1 MPSKG
6 YWINRA
12 NQRMDDYIL
21 QAEET
26 SDEIAKAYYK
36 ASRMIEKDMVKVIQ
50 GLSALSDDRTAIK
63 ALKSN
68 PSKKVLNQLRK
79 AVLTMP
85 EGKEKQEALTLLSS
99 PAYQFRLRR
108 LQNVID
114 TARKRC
120 EELYKVELKDTTE
133 HLRNIYG
140 SAYSHTMYD
149 IDRGYNTLHTFSQF
163 PNSRLKAVL
172 KSKWS
177 GLNYS
182 ERIWNSTQNLADALK
197 AEMLAAF
204 MSGASVSETSQIIRD
219 KFQSSA
225 YAARRLVRTET
236 NFIANQA
243 EMETYK
249 SLGVEEY
256 QYIATLD
263 TRTSKPCRELDGRV
277 FNLENAVPGKN
288 YPPMHPNCRS
298 TTIMYD
304 ADFPIKS
311 RAARDENGNLISVPG
326 NMTYKQWLKEYHP
339 ELAEHMKAASKGSGS
354 FMSRTSY
361 IAHSKLTDNFIEMNN
376 GQKDVIRFKNI
387 EKALNKSEIGRDY
400 LKYLEDNP
408 TKVYIYY
415 NVDVAENLMGEY
427 NSYDDRINIYA
438 SNTKTVELTAETLIH
453 ELTHKRYKIGGDWHA
468 EAFCKAQELKHR
480 LRKNKLTISEI
491 RGIIEETKGAYT
503 EDYWKWRDR

>member
-1 MPSKG
+1 MPSKA

-182 ERIWNSTQNLADALK
+182 ERIWNSTQNLADTLK

-298 TTIMYD
+298 TTIAYD
-304 ADFPIKS
+304 AEDQIKR
-311 RAARDENGNLISVPG
+311 RAARDEKGNLIEVPG
-326 NMTYKQWLKEYHP
+326 NMKYDDWLKKYHP
-339 ELAEHMKAASKGSGS
+339 ELKEKLLISEPNGGTMFIGRSGVSGATRKPKPIGYIEPMPKKQLRRIVKAFTQNGGVIQMSSETDAYLDSKNAEAITYNAKTILLRRNPGRASVFEELIHTAQYRNGENDGSYESRLKCEIYAQKKLLKYKKAYKLTEAEIEQTKAALH
-354 FMSRTSY
+354 SY
-361 IAHSKLTDNFIEMNN
+361 EAELRE
-376 GQKDVIRFKNI
+376 
-387 EKALNKSEIGRDY
+387 
-400 LKYLEDNP
+400 
-408 TKVYIYY
+408 YY
-415 NVDVAENLMGEY
+415 QRGE
-427 NSYDDRINIYA
+427 
-438 SNTKTVELTAETLIH
+438 
-453 ELTHKRYKIGGDWHA
+453 
-468 EAFCKAQELKHR
+468 
-480 LRKNKLTISEI
+480 
-491 RGIIEETKGAYT
+491 
-503 EDYWKWRDR
+503 